1 MTNTLH
7 TVSAAPAVR
16 TEAENTAELLRRAM
30 QRRMSARTARRSTM
44 WAALTAEQRAAQNMR
59 TDARYAFFAVRGDGR
74 FHRPD
79 CPHLHGQNHLQGF
92 AQYGEARA
100 NGYVPCPHCNPT
112 AELSLPLYIPAHS
125 EARDENPQQLL
136 ADFCAEH
143 GALLLQRADA
153 AYLQT
158 QSGKWKL
165 QKNGQHLF
173 LGHIG
178 KAQLRRRDA
187 GYRTLPCVFLSY
199 TDALQYIAA
208 ESAKTAAARTRSGSF
223 SRMPAAR
230 SKDN

>member
-1 MTNTLH
+1 MTNSLH
-7 TVSAAPAVR
+7 TAYAAPAH
-16 TEAENTAELLRRAM
+16 TDAQNTAQLLRRAM
-30 QRRMSARTARRSTM
+30 QRRISARTARRSTM
-44 WAALTAEQRAAQNMR
+44 WAALTAEQRAAQNIR

-79 CPHLHGQNHLQGF
+79 CPHLHGQNHLLGF
-92 AQYGEARA
+92 AHYGAARA
-100 NGYVPCPHCNPT
+100 NGYVPCPHCNP
-112 AELSLPLYIPAHS
+112 AADMSLPLYIPTHS
-125 EARDENPQQLL
+125 ESREEEPSQRL
-136 ADFCAEH
+136 AEFCTEH

-165 QKNGQHLF
+165 QKREQYVF
-173 LGHIG
+173 LGHIS

-199 TDALQYIAA
+199 TDALQHIAA
-208 ESAKTAAARTRSGSF
+208 EDAKTAADKAPGGSF

-230 SKDN
+230 SADA